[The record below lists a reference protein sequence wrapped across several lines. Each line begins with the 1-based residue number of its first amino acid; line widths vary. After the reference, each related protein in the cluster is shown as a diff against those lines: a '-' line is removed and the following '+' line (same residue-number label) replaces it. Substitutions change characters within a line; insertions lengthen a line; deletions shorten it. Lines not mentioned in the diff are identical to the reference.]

1 MLIRPQ
7 LTSIISEPSTP
18 LLCFISTY
26 IYFIM
31 RSIWNGAIGF
41 GLVNIPVKMYSATE
55 SSTLDLDMLDK
66 NDLSNIKFKRVNEKT
81 GKEVKWE
88 NIIKGYKLDDN
99 YIVLDDEDFEAAS
112 PEKSKIFSI
121 QQFVDEAEIESVYF
135 QTPYFLEPQKNGE
148 NAYVLLVEALKKT
161 KKVGVGT
168 FVMRTKEILGIVK
181 TYHDLLIVN
190 TIRFPEEL
198 REYEELTI
206 PDKKVKPG
214 ELKMAISLIEQ
225 NTEKFD
231 SEQYKDTYSADL
243 LKIIK
248 QKAKGKKPTIAKTE
262 ETPNKTIDLMAKLK
276 ASLEKSK
283 KNVS

>member
-88 NIIKGYKLDDN
+88 NIIKGYKLGDN

-262 ETPNKTIDLMAKLK
+262 ETPDKTIDLMAKLK